1 MSGWTEKYHRASLTK
16 IQINKVDVQWDMKAA
31 FSLTLLK
38 HLTRYKCCVSISNKA
53 YPYFLNENGKVQ
65 SDKNTESQLKKCMKN
80 AFTITSYTIQ
90 S

>member
-65 SDKNTESQLKKCMKN
+65 SDKNTESQLKKCK
-80 AFTITSYTIQ
+80 IKR
-90 S
+90 